1 MKKLILIFLLFLV
14 SCNSINSPTT
24 VELEENEEVLNV
36 YSTSRSSVVVIKNTK
51 TKEVYTKA
59 INFGFLTNKILII
72 KQNGNVQT
80 SNSY

>member
-1 MKKLILIFLLFLV
+1 MKKLTLIFLLFLV

-36 YSTSRSSVVVIKNTK
+36 YSTSRSSVIVIKNTK

-59 INFGFLTNKILII
+59 INFGSLTNKILII